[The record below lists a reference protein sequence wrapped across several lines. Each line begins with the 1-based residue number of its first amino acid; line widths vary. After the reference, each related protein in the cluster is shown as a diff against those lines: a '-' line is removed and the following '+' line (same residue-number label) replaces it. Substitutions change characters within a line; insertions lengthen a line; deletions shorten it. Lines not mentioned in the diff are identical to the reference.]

1 MPFYLIHI
9 YSSCLFPQK
18 FNEKNCW
25 SFPIRDSLVFYE
37 RRQENSMSSLI
48 KAGSLAEACT
58 KIYGFRVDS
67 VYNNVKSTYL
77 RLKENNDGKDPSI
90 AFVIPRLL

>member
-1 MPFYLIHI
+1 
-9 YSSCLFPQK
+9 
-18 FNEKNCW
+18 
-25 SFPIRDSLVFYE
+25 
-37 RRQENSMSSLI
+37 MSSLI

-77 RLKENNDGKDPSI
+77 RLKENDGKFIRSLEI
-90 AFVIPRLL
+90 ISCIYHSQIPLQSPERRMKWTARV

>member
-1 MPFYLIHI
+1 
-9 YSSCLFPQK
+9 
-18 FNEKNCW
+18 
-25 SFPIRDSLVFYE
+25 
-37 RRQENSMSSLI
+37 MSSLI

-77 RLKENNDGKDPSI
+77 RLKENNDGNNTDPHPNPGASES
-90 AFVIPRLL
+90 

>member
-1 MPFYLIHI
+1 
-9 YSSCLFPQK
+9 
-18 FNEKNCW
+18 
-25 SFPIRDSLVFYE
+25 
-37 RRQENSMSSLI
+37 MSSLI

-77 RLKENNDGKDPSI
+77 RLKESNDGKDPSI

>member
-1 MPFYLIHI
+1 MFY
-9 YSSCLFPQK
+9 Q
-18 FNEKNCW
+18 
-25 SFPIRDSLVFYE
+25 

-67 VYNNVKSTYL
+67 VYNSVKSTYL
-77 RLKENNDGKDPSI
+77 RLKESSDGEYKLNEIASDYSLPS
-90 AFVIPRLL
+90 

>member
-1 MPFYLIHI
+1 
-9 YSSCLFPQK
+9 
-18 FNEKNCW
+18 
-25 SFPIRDSLVFYE
+25 
-37 RRQENSMSSLI
+37 MSSLI

-77 RLKENNDGKDPSI
+77 RLKENDGKS
-90 AFVIPRLL
+90 